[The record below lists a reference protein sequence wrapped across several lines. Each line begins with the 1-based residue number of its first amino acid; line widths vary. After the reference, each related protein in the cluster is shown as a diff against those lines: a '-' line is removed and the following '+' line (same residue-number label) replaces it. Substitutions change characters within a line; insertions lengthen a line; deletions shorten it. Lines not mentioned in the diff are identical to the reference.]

1 MAIRTADLKTRLNTQ
16 LETLT
21 TAGAAAAG
29 GTGTGDDINAYAK
42 ALKIV
47 NDNSSFIDGLATSN
61 VAYDLVTDL
70 YYGHSED
77 NNSGTNVT
85 LNDGTTTAVVAGS
98 NRANGFN
105 ALFLS
110 NGIDQL
116 RQVYAQATTLASID
130 YKLTTG
136 VGSSNLTIALKND
149 LGNDPSAARSVQFV
163 FRDGTAITSGVS
175 NTATAQAATTL
186 TIPEG
191 ATLGVSGSSTEATI
205 YVYAINNDGTVELG
219 ITGGTNLD
227 EGILHSSTAIGT
239 GSDSASTSP
248 NLKMFC

>member
-85 LNDGTTTAVVAGS
+85 LNDGTTTAVVAGTCLLYTS
-98 NRANGFN
+98 PSPR
-105 ALFLS
+105 
-110 NGIDQL
+110 
-116 RQVYAQATTLASID
+116 
-130 YKLTTG
+130 
-136 VGSSNLTIALKND
+136 D
-149 LGNDPSAARSVQFV
+149 L
-163 FRDGTAITSGVS
+163 
-175 NTATAQAATTL
+175 
-186 TIPEG
+186 
-191 ATLGVSGSSTEATI
+191 
-205 YVYAINNDGTVELG
+205 
-219 ITGGTNLD
+219 
-227 EGILHSSTAIGT
+227 
-239 GSDSASTSP
+239 STSRMP
-248 NLKMFC
+248 SSA